1 MFPPARRDARC
12 APKTEDGAGIPNRR
26 RNRREAAVA
35 VVVGVSRYAA
45 RRNTKHRGASHRERR
60 DRRDGSR
67 IQQPVAKDG
76 TDRSTNE
83 QAHENTREDEGER
96 GNRAVN
102 RGLSEG
108 GGRERQDNHRVR
120 VWVQVGVEVGAGS
133 HGRSKH
139 GEKDVN
145 PHTGTQ
151 GRRALCVCVC
161 VMQVQCNARTLASS

>member
-60 DRRDGSR
+60 DGSR

-96 GNRAVN
+96 GNRAVD

-108 GGRERQDNHRVR
+108 GGRDRQDNHRVR
-120 VWVQVGVEVGAGS
+120 VEVGVEVGAGS

-161 VMQVQCNARTLASS
+161 VMQVQCNACALASS